1 VNWAAGSLAV
11 GGCSTGQPSKPSQK
25 GETVPDLLAAVEN
38 WIAHLPDDEFRAL
51 IARTREPDKLLPDDV
66 ERKLVT

>member
-1 VNWAAGSLAV
+1 
-11 GGCSTGQPSKPSQK
+11 
-25 GETVPDLLAAVEN
+25 VPELLAAVEN

-51 IARTREPDKLLPDDV
+51 IARTREPDELSDGV

>member
-1 VNWAAGSLAV
+1 M
-11 GGCSTGQPSKPSQK
+11 
-25 GETVPDLLAAVEN
+25 PDLLAAVEN

-51 IARTREPDKLLPDDV
+51 IARTREPDESLSGDV